1 MISEVNM
8 AQHHQAM
15 LEFLRRHL
23 QFLEGGGYRRCSR
36 PPWCAPYSHEQDPC
50 CINSLE
56 SLRSDC
62 DTCWLME
69 FIDPE
74 YQKELVPCRF
84 VQLTPSGV
92 TLDYLSR
99 YGTPLQTEETL
110 RNWLLQRIYEIESE
124 MREEKVLR
132 DKS

>member
-1 MISEVNM
+1 
-8 AQHHQAM
+8 
-15 LEFLRRHL
+15 
-23 QFLEGGGYRRCSR
+23 
-36 PPWCAPYSHEQDPC
+36 
-50 CINSLE
+50 
-56 SLRSDC
+56 
-62 DTCWLME
+62 ME